1 MELVPGAPGLAF
13 YMCRFIA
20 YLGEPILLSSL
31 VTDPDH
37 SIIHQSYHSR
47 ERPEPLNGD
56 GFGLAWYVPRLS
68 ESAALFKDTT
78 PAWSNENLRQVA
90 KVVESDCIFAHVRA
104 ATGGSPVS
112 RLNCHPFSFGNL
124 TFMHNGLIPEFGRMK
139 RRLLEGLS
147 DETFDSIT
155 GSTDSEHIFALFCEY
170 YRGGGLQAMIESL
183 RRTIARLEE
192 LRAELK
198 IQRQCFLNFAITD
211 GNVLLSTRYIS
222 DGSELANSLYYAEGE
237 KYRCENGVCM
247 LERGRRSSVVVAS
260 ERLSLASEW
269 TRVAPN
275 QLLIADREGHL
286 ELCPIQV

>member
-1 MELVPGAPGLAF
+1 
-13 YMCRFIA
+13 
-20 YLGEPILLSSL
+20 
-31 VTDPDH
+31 
-37 SIIHQSYHSR
+37 
-47 ERPEPLNGD
+47 
-56 GFGLAWYVPRLS
+56 
-68 ESAALFKDTT
+68 
-78 PAWSNENLRQVA
+78 
-90 KVVESDCIFAHVRA
+90 
-104 ATGGSPVS
+104 
-112 RLNCHPFSFGNL
+112 
-124 TFMHNGLIPEFGRMK
+124 
-139 RRLLEGLS
+139 
-147 DETFDSIT
+147 
-155 GSTDSEHIFALFCEY
+155 
-170 YRGGGLQAMIESL
+170 MIESL